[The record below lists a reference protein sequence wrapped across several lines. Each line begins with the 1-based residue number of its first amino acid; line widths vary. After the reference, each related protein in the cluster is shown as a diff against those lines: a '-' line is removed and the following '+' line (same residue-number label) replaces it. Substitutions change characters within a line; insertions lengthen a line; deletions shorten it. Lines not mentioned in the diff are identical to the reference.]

1 MGGGSGKQLEKL
13 CNHSGSLKRDAG
25 GVRVKGE
32 GNIMME
38 AKIIVMHF
46 EDGRRGHKPR
56 NINGH

>member
-1 MGGGSGKQLEKL
+1 MGGGGGEQLEKQ

-38 AKIIVMHF
+38 AKIIVIYF
-46 EDGRRGHKPR
+46 EDGRRDHKPS
-56 NINGH
+56 NINDH